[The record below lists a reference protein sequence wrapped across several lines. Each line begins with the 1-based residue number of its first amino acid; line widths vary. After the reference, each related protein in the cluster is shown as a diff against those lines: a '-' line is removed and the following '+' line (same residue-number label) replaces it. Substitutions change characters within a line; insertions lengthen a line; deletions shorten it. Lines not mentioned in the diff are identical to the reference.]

1 MISPAYSSASER
13 FESVAWAGG
22 TEAEPSRHPELRRQS
37 REPRETKVRKVHR
50 AEYWGEN
57 SCTEGEPGELQRVP
71 FKYSAEC

>member
-13 FESVAWAGG
+13 FQAVVRAGG
-22 TEAEPSRHPELRRQS
+22 TQAEHSRYPELWRQS

-50 AEYWGEN
+50 AEFWGEE
-57 SCTEGEPGELQRVP
+57 SFTEGEPGELQRVP